1 MLRPLYLLP
10 DPAAEAAKLGYNQ
23 SDIAMLR
30 EFSERGYVII
40 DLDLEESIPA
50 RVISEVKPQYGK
62 GLLNGP
68 GRVQDAKSQ
77 AVRDLAGNKKVL
89 QVLEIL
95 HGRKAFPFQ
104 TLNFNVGTEQMTHS
118 DVIHF
123 DSSPPG
129 FMAGVW
135 VALED
140 IHAKNGP
147 LHYYPGSHKLPHL
160 TLADFGARSGRS
172 NYAKVYEPGIQ
183 RLVEDRSLKK
193 EEGYLRRGQ
202 ALIWSANLL
211 HGGSPILQ
219 EGSTRH
225 SQVTHYYFEGC
236 TYFKPLRS
244 DPVLG
249 RVVIKRPKDV
259 RTGKAVTPVYAGRR
273 VRRNVIVNLL
283 SLLR

>member
-1 MLRPLYLLP
+1 M
-10 DPAAEAAKLGYNQ
+10 
-23 SDIAMLR
+23 R
-30 EFSERGYVII
+30 EFAERGYIVI
-40 DLDLEESIPA
+40 DLDLDEDFTSRI
-50 RVISEVKPQYGK
+50 ISEVAPEYGK

-68 GRVQDAKSQ
+68 DRVQDAKSE
-77 AVRDLAGNKKVL
+77 AVREMAGNERII
-89 QVLEIL
+89 QVLELL
-95 HGRKAFPFQ
+95 HGRKPFPFQ
-104 TLNFNVGTEQMTHS
+104 TLNFNRGTEQSTHA
-118 DVIHF
+118 DTVHF

-140 IHAKNGP
+140 IHANNGP

-160 TLADFGARSGRS
+160 TLADFGVSSGRR

-183 RLVEDRSLKK
+183 KVVADHGFKK

-219 EGSTRH
+219 DGSTRH
-225 SQVTHYYFEGC
+225 SQVTHYYFEDC

-244 DPVLG
+244 DPLLG
-249 RVVIKRPKDV
+249 RVVIKRPRDV
-259 RTGKAVTPVYAGRR
+259 RTGKAVPSVYGGRT
-273 VRRNVIVNLL
+273 VRRNVFGNLL

>member
-1 MLRPLYLLP
+1 MLRPRYLRP
-10 DPAAEAAKLGYNQ
+10 DFEAEISGRSQAEQ
-23 SDIAMLR
+23 AMVR
-30 EFSERGYVII
+30 EFAERGYVVI
-40 DLDLEESIPA
+40 DLDLDEGSMSRI
-50 RVISEVKPQYGK
+50 ISEVAPEYGK

-68 GRVQDAKSQ
+68 GRAQDAKSN
-77 AVRDLAGNKKVL
+77 AVRELAGNERVL
-89 QVLEIL
+89 QVLEL
-95 HGRKAFPFQ
+95 LYGRKPFPFQ
-104 TLNFNVGTEQMTHS
+104 TLNFNRGTEQATHS

-123 DSSPPG
+123 DTSPPG

-140 IHAKNGP
+140 THAKNGP
-147 LHYYPGSHKLPHL
+147 LHYYPGSHRLPHL
-160 TLADFGARSGRS
+160 TLADFGARSGRR

-183 RLVEDRSLKK
+183 RVVEDHGFIK

-211 HGGSPILQ
+211 HGGSPILE

-225 SQVTHYYFEGC
+225 SQVTHYYFQGC

-244 DPVLG
+244 DPLLG

-259 RTGKAVTPVYAGRR
+259 RTGKAVPSVYGGRP
-273 VRRNVIVNLL
+273 VRRNFIGNLL